1 MTVYIALLRGINVGG
16 KNMIKMADLKRSLT
30 DNGLKEVQ
38 TYIQSG
44 NVLFVSDEEEGAL
57 RVRIEQ
63 IIRQDLGLDVPVVL
77 RTAAELEG
85 AAAGCPFTAEEVSA
99 AESTSAGECLYVA
112 FLKGEP
118 LTEALERF
126 ATVYANDKEQF
137 RAAGREVYLLFSDS
151 VRNSKLAAN
160 LQKLD
165 ESVTVRNW
173 KTVNKLV
180 SLAEGLEKQQ

>member
-16 KNMIKMADLKRSLT
+16 KNKIKMADLKRSLT

-44 NVLFVSDEEEGAL
+44 NVLFASDEGEGAL
-57 RVRIEQ
+57 AVRIEQ
-63 IIRQDLGLDVPVVL
+63 IIRQDFGLDVPVVL
-77 RTAAELEG
+77 RTAAELQG

-99 AESTSAGECLYVA
+99 AESTAVGECLYVA
-112 FLKGEP
+112 FLPGEP
-118 LTEALERF
+118 SAEALERF
-126 ATVYANDKEQF
+126 AVYANDKEQF
-137 RAAGREVYLLFSDS
+137 RTAGREVYLLFSDS

-180 SLAEGLEKQQ
+180 SLAEALEKQE